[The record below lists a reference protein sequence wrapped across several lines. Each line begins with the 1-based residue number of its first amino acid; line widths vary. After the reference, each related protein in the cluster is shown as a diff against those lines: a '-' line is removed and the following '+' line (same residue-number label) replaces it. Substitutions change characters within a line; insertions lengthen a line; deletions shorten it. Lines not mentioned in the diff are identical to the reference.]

1 MFPDGQPLN
10 MILDDGGDL
19 TNLVHEN
26 HSQFLT
32 GDSGG
37 AQLGVE
43 GVVCRL
49 VLCVYTLLVWGA
61 YNVHKWV
68 VHQQPHTCDTLR
80 VTTLEF
86 PTHCVGTQWWWLL
99 SLSGEGGC
107 AV

>member
-49 VLCVYTLLVWGA
+49 ALCVYTLLVWG
-61 YNVHKWV
+61 
-68 VHQQPHTCDTLR
+68 HTMSTIGLSTSSHMCDTLR
-80 VTTLEF
+80 LTTLEF
-86 PTHCVGTQWWWLL
+86 PTHCVGTRWWWLL

-107 AV
+107 AL